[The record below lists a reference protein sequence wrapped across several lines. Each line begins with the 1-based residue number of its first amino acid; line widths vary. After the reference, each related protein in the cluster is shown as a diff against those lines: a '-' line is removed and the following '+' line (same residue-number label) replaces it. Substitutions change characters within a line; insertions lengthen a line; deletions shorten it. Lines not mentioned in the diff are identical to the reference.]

1 MKLAGNNWNVDA
13 NIASSREY
21 FPVAGNDTGKEFNDV
36 SGNDPYATTTLP
48 SYDYSPSLNEVLD
61 VGNLDKG
68 SSSSLVRK
76 VLISGATLLV
86 TAGSLLSTI
95 SSSKPTL
102 SEKNIEYVNGSITYS
117 LKITYTKVGTLYV
130 KVANE
135 EKSEQK
141 QYTLPWDDS
150 VTSSGSSKIKTITD
164 SFDISSWTNQATLT
178 ISAQNGYGVN
188 QLDKESFILK

>member
-48 SYDYSPSLNEVLD
+48 NYDYSPSLNEVMD

-117 LKITYTKVGTLYV
+117 LKITYTKSGTLYV
-130 KVANE
+130 KVSNE
-135 EKSEQK
+135 KKSEQK

-178 ISAQNGYGVN
+178 ISAENGYGLN